1 MARVARE
8 RVLVI
13 DDDEQILKAI
23 ALFLRHEGMDATCR
37 PTGAQGLS
45 AAEGEGPFDLMLL
58 DLDLPD
64 MDGFSVLERLRS
76 RGDVTPVIII
86 SGHDEEYNKLIG
98 LGGGADDYVTK
109 PFSLPLLISKA
120 RALIRRNSLYAPG
133 GHTGAD
139 AGDRLVYGLF
149 VLERDACR
157 VCKDGRPLALT
168 AREFALLTL
177 FMSHPGQV
185 FSKAQLY
192 ERVWDSPVVDENT
205 VMVYV
210 KRLRDKIEDDPA
222 HPAYLQT
229 LRGLG
234 YRLGA

>member
-1 MARVARE
+1 MARE

-13 DDDEQILKAI
+13 DDDEQILKAL
-23 ALFLRHEGMDATCR
+23 AMFLRHEGMDATCCS
-37 PTGAQGLS
+37 TGAQGL
-45 AAEGEGPFDLMLL
+45 AASEGRGPFDLVLL

-64 MDGFSVLERLRS
+64 TDGFAVLERLRS
-76 RGDVTPVIII
+76 RGDTTPVIII

-109 PFSLPLLISKA
+109 PFSLPLLVSKA

-133 GHTGAD
+133 SHAGAD
-139 AGDRLVYGLF
+139 GGGCLTCGPF

-192 ERVWDSPVVDENT
+192 ERVWDNPVVDENA

-234 YRLGA
+234 YRFGA